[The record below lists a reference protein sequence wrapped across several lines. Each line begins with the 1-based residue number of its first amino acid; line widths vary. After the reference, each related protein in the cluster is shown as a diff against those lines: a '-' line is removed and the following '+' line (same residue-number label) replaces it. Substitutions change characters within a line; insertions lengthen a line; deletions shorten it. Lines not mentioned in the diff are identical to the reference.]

1 MAWKHLI
8 LLGVL
13 VKAALKTSKLK
24 ALDQI
29 LVKQD
34 ALDADKVNGQLT
46 QVADECG
53 FCSPSPDASLQ
64 DLKKIDAFC

>member
-1 MAWKHLI
+1 MEAE
-8 LLGVL
+8 
-13 VKAALKTSKLK
+13 LKTSKLK

-53 FCSPSPDASLQ
+53 FCSPSPDVSLQ